1 MTAVEEIRTVA
12 MTADQTI
19 GISAGRAM
27 VIETKTAPNNNRV
40 RVAIEIILTVDL
52 SNKDL
57 ADHSN
62 NRGKDLHRK
71 IVDLGK
77 DKDLVDRNKVRV
89 KGLVDHNK
97 TVDHSNN
104 RDPADHNKIE
114 DLSNKDLVDQDLLRD
129 QILINQIH
137 HKLLHRPHRLLKDK
151 Q

>member
-1 MTAVEEIRTVA
+1 VA

-57 ADHSN
+57 VDHSN
-62 NRGKDLHRK
+62 NRVKDQHKK

-77 DKDLVDRNKVRV
+77 DKDLAGRNKVRV
-89 KGLVDHNK
+89 KVLVGHSK
-97 TVDHSNN
+97 TVDHS
-104 RDPADHNKIE
+104 RDKEDKDPAD
-114 DLSNKDLVDQDLLRD
+114 QDRSSLILDSQMHQRRSLLLQRIRLLRS
-129 QILINQIH
+129 QN
-137 HKLLHRPHRLLKDK
+137 
-151 Q
+151 